1 MNPQK
6 YREEL
11 QKRSIKPSPGSWE
24 KLNGKL
30 SGHEKNNNG
39 IYWLLLK
46 VAAVF
51 LVFVSVGFYFLKQEK
66 EIINEPIIVSPSP
79 KEQFKKIPVADDLI
93 DTEVVANPRV
103 SKSKMKRVPESDS
116 TVEYSEVA
124 NLTEHYDTN
133 ENSVV
138 KNTEEIFDDP
148 ELKEVTSAELITSE
162 EQLIDEEI
170 DQLLHKSKIKL
181 IVNGEI
187 SSKKLVNSDALLNS
201 VEDDLDK
208 DLKQLLLE
216 KIVNTIKKEK
226 EVVSSKEN

>member
-24 KLNGKL
+24 KLNAKL
-30 SGHEKNNNG
+30 SGSEKNNNG
-39 IYWLLLK
+39 INWLLLK

-51 LVFVSVGFYFLKQEK
+51 LVFVSVGFYFFKQEK

-79 KEQFKKIPVADDLI
+79 KEQFKKIPVADDAI
-93 DTEVVANPRV
+93 DTEVVANPSV

-116 TVEYSEVA
+116 TVEYSQVA
-124 NLTEHYDTN
+124 NLIEHQDTS

-138 KNTEEIFDDP
+138 KNTEEIIDDRD
-148 ELKEVTSAELITSE
+148 LKEVTSAELITSE
-162 EQLIDEEI
+162 EQLIDHEI